1 MARVSALVA
10 AVSPSRRDLLD
21 IVGDP
26 TVRMAVLG
34 ASLDP
39 NGKVTVLVLPDT
51 PGRPRLAIK
60 VPTTAV
66 GAAAVARER
75 RLLEALHS
83 LDSSVIRSTAP
94 MPLETVTAAGFEA
107 MVLTLLP
114 GTPLTTLY
122 HRWAHTRTPLRV
134 ARDLGAVA
142 EWLKRLQWE
151 TADGDACVDMDGG
164 VTQRLTQRFGD
175 EPEGAAVVVRVER
188 ACATLQR
195 HRSPRTVV
203 HGDLW
208 CGNVL
213 VHNGMV
219 TGVVDWEEAQLSG
232 EPVRDLARFALTY
245 ALYLDRHTR
254 PGALVAGHRGFYAR
268 SWGSGIDYL
277 LGGDGWMCDLLRAFL
292 RLGMR
297 RLGVPGELW
306 REAVVA
312 GVAEVAAL
320 ADDADFARA
329 HFRVLARMPAA
340 TQLGS
345 H

>member
-1 MARVSALVA
+1 MSAAVA
-10 AVSPSRRDLLD
+10 AAVTPSRRDILD
-21 IVGDP
+21 IVADP
-26 TVRMAVLG
+26 SVRMAMLG

-39 NGKVTVLVLPDT
+39 NGKVTVLIFPDT

-60 VPTTAV
+60 VPTTQA

-75 RLLEALHS
+75 RMLEALHS
-83 LDSSVIRSTAP
+83 LQSSVIRSTAP
-94 MPLETVTAAGFEA
+94 MPVETVTAAGLEA

-122 HRWAHTRTPLRV
+122 HRWGHTRSPRRV

-142 EWLKRLQWE
+142 DWLTRLHRE
-151 TADGDACVDMDGG
+151 TSDGDAWVDMDGG
-164 VTQRLTQRFGD
+164 VLLRLTQRFAD
-175 EPEGAAVVVRVER
+175 EPVLATAVTRVER
-188 ACATLQR
+188 ACATLNR

-213 VHNGMV
+213 VRNGAV
-219 TGVVDWEEAQLSG
+219 TGVVDWEEAELHG

-254 PGALVAGHRGFYAR
+254 QGSRVAGHRGLANTA
-268 SWGSGIDYL
+268 WGGGIDYL
-277 LGGDGWMCDLLRAFL
+277 VSGDSWICDLLRAFL

-312 GVAEVAAL
+312 GVAEVAAR
-320 ADDADFARA
+320 ADDEDFALA
-329 HFRVLARMPAA
+329 HLRLLARMPAVMQPGA
-340 TQLGS
+340 P
-345 H
+345 